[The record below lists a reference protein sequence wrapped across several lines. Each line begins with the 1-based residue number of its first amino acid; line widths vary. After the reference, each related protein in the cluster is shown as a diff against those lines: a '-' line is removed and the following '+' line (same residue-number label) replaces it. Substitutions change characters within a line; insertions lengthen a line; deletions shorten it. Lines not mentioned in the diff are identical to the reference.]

1 MIGNF
6 IADHVKGKQLA
17 TFSSGIQK
25 GIKMHRA
32 IDDYTDH
39 HKVVRESKE
48 RLYPTYGKYAPVIVD
63 MFYDHLL
70 ASNWEK
76 YSPISL
82 PQFSSACY
90 QLLEARQQAIPERSQ
105 RMLYYM
111 KRGDWLSSYATKE
124 GIGGALSGLAQR
136 ASFDS
141 KMEHAVGDLFRDREA
156 YLDEFERFFPQL
168 IEFTAPYTRLED

>member
-6 IADHVKGKQLA
+6 IADHVKGKQLER
-17 TFSSGIQK
+17 FSSGIQE

-70 ASNWEK
+70 ASNWSK

-82 PQFSSACY
+82 QQFTQACY
-90 QLLEARQQAIPERSQ
+90 RLLEARQKEMPERSQ

-111 KRGDWLSSYATKE
+111 KRGNWLASYASKE

-141 KMEHAVGDLFRDREA
+141 KMDQAVVDLFRDKED

-168 IEFTAPYTRLED
+168 IEYTAPYTRKED